1 VKILADHGEEA
12 SGVPN
17 LLERSGVDVE
27 RVRLAGGD
35 YLVGKGVAVER
46 KATADLARS
55 IASGRLWRQL
65 VELDRTH
72 QRVYLLVEGPRLGDR
87 AVSADGLRGAL
98 LQVLDG
104 GAMLLWSA
112 GPRESADWLR
122 RLACRLQRDRHRPR
136 ARARA
141 RPARKPADVLATV
154 PGISPTRAAALLD
167 RYGSIAAVAG
177 ASDADLRSI
186 SGIGVTRARALR
198 EFLS

>member
-72 QRVYLLVEGPRLGDR
+72 QRVYLLEGPRLGDR

-154 PGISPTRAAALLD
+154 PGISPTHAATLLD
-167 RYGSIAAVAG
+167 RYGSIAAVAEP
-177 ASDADLRSI
+177 AMQTCARSP
-186 SGIGVTRARALR
+186 G
-198 EFLS
+198 

>member
-72 QRVYLLVEGPRLGDR
+72 QRVYLLEGPRLGDR

-198 EFLS
+198 EFPS